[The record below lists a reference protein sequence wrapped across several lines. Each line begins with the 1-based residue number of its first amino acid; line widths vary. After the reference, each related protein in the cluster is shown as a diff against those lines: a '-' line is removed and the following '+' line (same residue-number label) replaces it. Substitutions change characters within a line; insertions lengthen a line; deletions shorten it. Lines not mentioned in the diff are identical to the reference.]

1 MALLVFITLWARAR
15 LFSRDVTVNGH
26 RATPGRGRPQISKQ
40 NSKEK
45 QPYFLSTRCRNRKIF
60 CFAYWNHITSEII
73 SPKVLFIATGQF
85 VSPLVAEKSSRY
97 VLPYSMTFHA
107 SVILTKLNFNET
119 DCDCDSH
126 GITFSFFREVER
138 WRKRARNGPMEF
150 ASFTWQSAISTG
162 AGGWL
167 PWRPTILFL
176 LFRRESSL
184 GRRWV
189 LLFRDF
195 SLISLNRP
203 TDTRAELGPG
213 RSANLAG
220 LLEVADR
227 PEMSNA
233 RIADKRLVTTINTSV
248 AMSSFAFSLVFSF

>member
-1 MALLVFITLWARAR
+1 
-15 LFSRDVTVNGH
+15 
-26 RATPGRGRPQISKQ
+26 
-40 NSKEK
+40 
-45 QPYFLSTRCRNRKIF
+45 
-60 CFAYWNHITSEII
+60 
-73 SPKVLFIATGQF
+73 
-85 VSPLVAEKSSRY
+85 
-97 VLPYSMTFHA
+97 MTFHT
-107 SVILTKLNFNET
+107 SVILIKLNFNET

-126 GITFSFFREVER
+126 GIIFSFFREVER
-138 WRKRARNGPMEF
+138 WRKRARNGLMEF

-220 LLEVADR
+220 LLEVPRWVTQESPISDT
-227 PEMSNA
+227 
-233 RIADKRLVTTINTSV
+233 IVTTINTSGNV
-248 AMSSFAFSLVFSF
+248 VVCIFSRIFFLKKDSLEKLYLNHAVILVFRYRGM